1 MWGKKKWRICDWWSD
16 YANASPLL
24 PEIFFRK
31 FPSNYY
37 LLLLLLQLYYYYYIL
52 LYRCIL
58 QILSLPPPSS
68 RYDSLIS
75 LRTETQ
81 KDEHLPFKLKYL
93 KKKQTSDE
101 KYDKIILYN
110 YNSTEHYVCYYT
122 NMLYYKEIRRFK
134 VNILTEDYYVLR
146 NHEATSSPN

>member
-1 MWGKKKWRICDWWSD
+1 MKKRSEEYVIDD
-16 YANASPLL
+16 QIMLML
-24 PEIFFRK
+24 PRCCLRFFLEN
-31 FPSNYY
+31 F
-37 LLLLLLQLYYYYYIL
+37 LQTTIYYYYYYNYTTTTTFYSIGAYYKYCPSL
-52 LYRCIL
+52 PIQSIWFPYFPSYRNAKRWTSSL
-58 QILSLPPPSS
+58 QIE
-68 RYDSLIS
+68 IFKK
-75 LRTETQ
+75 ETNQ
-81 KDEHLPFKLKYL
+81 WW
-93 KKKQTSDE
+93 

>member
-1 MWGKKKWRICDWWSD
+1 MWVEKKKWRICDWWSD

-24 PEIFFRK
+24 PEIFLENF
-31 FPSNYY
+31 
-37 LLLLLLQLYYYYYIL
+37 LQTTIYYYYYYNYTTTTFYSIGAYYKYCPSL
-52 LYRCIL
+52 PIQSIWFPYFPSYRNAKRWTSSL
-58 QILSLPPPSS
+58 QIE
-68 RYDSLIS
+68 IFKK
-75 LRTETQ
+75 ETNQ
-81 KDEHLPFKLKYL
+81 WW
-93 KKKQTSDE
+93 